1 MERGIL
7 KKAGKSKKML
17 IMVVAVL
24 IFGAALYYAFF
35 LAAASGTVV
44 DTTAA
49 TAAANSSFQQYK
61 DYISNTKNGIKV
73 LLEGEQLGEISK
85 HDLPPKQVGSERN
98 ANPFMKTF

>member
-7 KKAGKSKKML
+7 KKAEKSKKML

-24 IFGAALYYAFF
+24 VFGAALYYAFF
-35 LAAASGTVV
+35 LATASGTV

-61 DYISNTKNGIKV
+61 EYISNTKNGIKV
-73 LLEGEQLGEISK
+73 LLEGEQLGDISQ
-85 HDLPPKQVGSERN
+85 HDLPEAQIGNERN
-98 ANPFMKTF
+98 TNPFMKTF